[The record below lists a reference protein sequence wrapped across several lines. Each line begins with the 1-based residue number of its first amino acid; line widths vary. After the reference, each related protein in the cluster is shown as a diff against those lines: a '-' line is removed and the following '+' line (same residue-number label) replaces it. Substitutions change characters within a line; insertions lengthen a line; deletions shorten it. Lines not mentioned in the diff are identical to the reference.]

1 GWPASPSPRRRQAGR
16 LGASPRCWSRAG
28 GSRLGPRCTPWGG
41 WWGPEAG
48 RKRRRGGGGKNPPP
62 ARAMR
67 RQRWPVARRAGPG
80 GWAAALLA
88 VLTAYV
94 GVLGGSLGL
103 PQDYAGPMAKQHRM
117 AVMTVAAVLG
127 AAEAALGAPARVLL
141 VALVVVVV
149 GSAATVIRRT
159 YRIV

>member
-1 GWPASPSPRRRQAGR
+1 MVAI
-16 LGASPRCWSRAG
+16 
-28 GSRLGPRCTPWGG
+28 
-41 WWGPEAG
+41 E
-48 RKRRRGGGGKNPPP
+48 GGKKTKSGEVWNDLPDRL
-62 ARAMR
+62 ADALILV
-67 RQRWPVARRAGPG
+67 PVGYAVGAAGWG
-80 GWAAALLA
+80 SGLGWAAALLA

-94 GVLGGSLGL
+94 RVLGGSLGL

-159 YRIV
+159 YRIVRALEAR